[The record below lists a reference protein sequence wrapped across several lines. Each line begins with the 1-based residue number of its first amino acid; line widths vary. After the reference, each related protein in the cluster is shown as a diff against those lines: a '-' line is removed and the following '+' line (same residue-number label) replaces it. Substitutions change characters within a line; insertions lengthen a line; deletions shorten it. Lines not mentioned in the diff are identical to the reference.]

1 MSFVLSRFASSPVQI
16 VQPLCGAYP
25 KRNRRVQTVK
35 QVTWPTDNQRRTD
48 DRRRL
53 TAIGCLLITDDS
65 LLPWTNHSL
74 FFALFSLAG
83 FRRMPMSERQAANQV
98 DHNK

>member
-25 KRNRRVQTVK
+25 KRNRRVQPVK

-53 TAIGCLLITDDS
+53 
-65 LLPWTNHSL
+65 
-74 FFALFSLAG
+74 
-83 FRRMPMSERQAANQV
+83 
-98 DHNK
+98 